1 MTDTA
6 VRTTGRAAKPV
17 LRARPGVE
25 PIYWLFLF
33 PAVAVFTLLI
43 TYPAVEGLT
52 MSFTNSIGLGD
63 FEWIGVRNY
72 IALIR
77 DENILSS
84 YAFTFLFAAVSVIL
98 VNIIAFFLAL
108 GLTSKIR
115 FTNPLRAVFVI
126 PMVISAIIYSF
137 VFRFLFNNSV
147 TQFGQALGIEGL
159 STSLLANPDWAWLAI
174 VIVSTWGSVPS
185 AMLIYIAGLMTV
197 PGEVYEASSIDGAT
211 PWQNLRHITLPL
223 VVGYVGINMII
234 GFKNYLAVYD
244 QIVGLTQGGPGT
256 ATRSVAF
263 TIFAGFS
270 GGGKAVMSTGTSIAP
285 AVAGAAVTA
294 SRRGRIGQEKTNW
307 TATLLLFAASLA
319 VLVPLY
325 VTAMMAFK
333 TTQQSTDLNAFSLP
347 SPVSFD
353 GFVAA
358 WNLTNF
364 PRAFLVS
371 LVVTLVSVTGS
382 ILVSSM
388 AAYAIVRN
396 WDRKLFRY
404 AFFYLLAAMF
414 IPFPVLA
421 LPQVRLTSSGS
432 TTTWASP
439 CFTSCSGSRST
450 PCCSAPS
457 CARSRWSS
465 RSPCAWTAPA
475 RGRPSG
481 S

>member
-1 MTDTA
+1 
-6 VRTTGRAAKPV
+6 V

-72 IALIR
+72 IALFR

-270 GGGKAVMSTGTSIAP
+270 GGDYAYQMAN
-285 AVAGAAVTA
+285 AAVFFLITIVIA
-294 SRRGRIGQEKTNW
+294 
-307 TATLLLFAASLA
+307 LLQL
-319 VLVPLY
+319 
-325 VTAMMAFK
+325 
-333 TTQQSTDLNAFSLP
+333 
-347 SPVSFD
+347 
-353 GFVAA
+353 
-358 WNLTNF
+358 
-364 PRAFLVS
+364 
-371 LVVTLVSVTGS
+371 
-382 ILVSSM
+382 
-388 AAYAIVRN
+388 
-396 WDRKLFRY
+396 
-404 AFFYLLAAMF
+404 
-414 IPFPVLA
+414 
-421 LPQVRLTSSGS
+421 RLTQ
-432 TTTWASP
+432 
-439 CFTSCSGSRST
+439 
-450 PCCSAPS
+450 
-457 CARSRWSS
+457 
-465 RSPCAWTAPA
+465 
-475 RGRPSG
+475 GRPS
-481 S
+481 